1 MKYWC
6 INYNHSVFWVWKQ
19 YLVSPFPHGE
29 AFWHICSRC
38 RLKNILA
45 KKSNCSEWAISPLA
59 TMFSALLIKP
69 LSVEIFH
76 SCLCEYI
83 FKVVCCRFNSGL
95 TLSFAIWAIGSKWLR
110 QIRHWPKSRLSPFS
124 RSNFQKFPTRNIFYL
139 YSYKNPTFITC
150 RFKKSKVTDCGH
162 NLPRVDFQLDGC
174 MQTVVISSGTRCSYN
189 RLA

>member
-83 FKVVCCRFNSGL
+83 FKVVCCRFIRAHAVVRHLSHWL
-95 TLSFAIWAIGSKWLR
+95 KVAQKKMTLATVPFLPFFLIANHKY
-110 QIRHWPKSRLSPFS
+110 QII
-124 RSNFQKFPTRNIFYL
+124 PTR
-139 YSYKNPTFITC
+139 
-150 RFKKSKVTDCGH
+150 R
-162 NLPRVDFQLDGC
+162 
-174 MQTVVISSGTRCSYN
+174 
-189 RLA
+189 